1 MTTQANTL
9 PGVVPFPPP
18 IVPVAVVVEQ
28 PQGTMDR
35 LLSPVTTSGT
45 FKTLRNYYDTF
56 QERRATFGLSNPGTV
71 EGISREVTRDVLLN
85 NFMFSGLRADLTKAF
100 SATPLFQTAHNFTMG
115 TQGMAPYSFAVL
127 YGTGRVCVFHR
138 RRFLNVLK
146 CVS

>member
-28 PQGTMDR
+28 PQSTMDR

-127 YGTGRVCVFHR
+127 YGTGRVCVLDR
-138 RRFLNVLK
+138 RGTAM
-146 CVS
+146 S